1 MVRVQVETSIKSG
14 FRGMLTSSDLKYK
27 QALVDGIR
35 DKYQFTPRI
44 KNLTSVLAP
53 NELKGFLKLFPRK
66 SFDLGRRMQ
75 DKFGSEGEFEYVK
88 NGVHRINLHLHTKHS
103 DGSMSVDEYLDQA
116 KRYSDKVAKT
126 KSSNCLPVFISSI
139 TDHNKLEGSQEAI
152 AQIAEEPEKYKNF
165 RFVAGCE
172 FMFLDESS
180 GFKFPAFEAVGLGLN
195 PFDSELS
202 NNLQSLNSISIIDKI
217 KEFGGIL
224 SYAHPIRFCQGN
236 GLDKKFIEY
245 LTKIGINGI
254 ESNYQYLNFKNTP
267 EIKEEITKS
276 KKIAKE
282 FNLWETGG
290 TDSHCKNIFHHRAE
304 KILDELI

>member
-1 MVRVQVETSIKSG
+1 MVRVQLETNIKSG

-27 QALVDGIR
+27 QALVNGIR
-35 DKYQFTPRI
+35 EKYQFTPKI

-66 SFDLGRRMQ
+66 SFDLGRRIQ
-75 DKFGSEGEFEYVK
+75 NKFGSEGEFEYVK

-103 DGSMSVDEYLDQA
+103 DGRMNVDEYLDQA
-116 KRYSDKVAKT
+116 RKYSDKVAKT

-139 TDHNKLEGSQEAI
+139 TDHNKVEGSQEAI
-152 AQIAEEPEKYKNF
+152 AQIAEDPDKYKNF

-172 FMFLDESS
+172 YMFNDETS
-180 GFKFPAFEAVGLGLN
+180 GFEFPAFEAVGLGFN
-195 PFDSELS
+195 PFDKELLEKIS
-202 NNLQSLNSISIIDKI
+202 DFNNINIIDKI

-236 GLDKKFIEY
+236 GMNIDFIKY
-245 LTKIGINGI
+245 LKNIGINGI
-254 ESNYQYLNFKNTP
+254 ESNYQYLNFCNTP
-267 EIKEEITKS
+267 EIKEEIKKS
-276 KKIAKE
+276 HTIAKE
-282 FNLWETGG
+282 FDLWETGG